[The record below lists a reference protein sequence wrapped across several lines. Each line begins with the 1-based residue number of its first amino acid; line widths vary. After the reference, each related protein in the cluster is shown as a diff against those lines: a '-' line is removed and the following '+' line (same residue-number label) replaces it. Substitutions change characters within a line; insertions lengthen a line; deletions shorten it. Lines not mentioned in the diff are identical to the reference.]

1 MNETSI
7 TPTDMNTQYHLTL
20 LALTLGL
27 AAASCRSQNDFY
39 TAGDFA
45 FVPKIDAHFHYYT
58 TDLQYIAFA
67 DSLNMRLVSPN
78 VDASHSIDEQLRVS
92 AEVWKARP
100 DVFAF
105 LGTFSVDSFGTAGFA
120 DGIVARIRESIG
132 QGASG
137 IKIWKNIGMELQDID
152 GRYVMADD
160 PAFEPVFQYLE
171 GNGIP
176 LLAHLGEPRNCWLP
190 LDEMTDA
197 GDRSYYA
204 GHPQYH
210 MYLHPEMPSYEDQI
224 DARDH
229 LLERYPAL
237 NFTGAHL
244 GSLEWNVDELAARL
258 DRFPQFHVD
267 MAARIGHLKNQSRED
282 YDRVRRFLIKYQDR
296 ILYATDL
303 AAYDGMSD
311 GSEGAKRNFY
321 NTWMSDWLYLAT
333 DETHNNVKGL
343 QLPREAVD
351 KIFRTNAERIYRLPA
366 RP

>member
-1 MNETSI
+1 MKTRFLL
-7 TPTDMNTQYHLTL
+7 PL
-20 LALTLGL
+20 LALALGL
-27 AAASCRSQNDFY
+27 VAASCRPQGDFY

-45 FVPKIDAHFHYYT
+45 QVPKVDAHFHYYT

-67 DSLNMRLVSPN
+67 DSLNIRLVSPN

-92 AEVWKARP
+92 AEVWQARP

-120 DGIVARIRESIG
+120 EGIIARIRSSVG
-132 QGASG
+132 QGAAG
-137 IKIWKNIGMELQDID
+137 IKIWKNIGMELQDAG

-190 LDEMTDA
+190 LEEMTDA
-197 GDRSYYA
+197 GDRSYFA
-204 GHPQYH
+204 EHPQYH

-244 GSLEWNVDELAARL
+244 GSLEWNVDELAMRL
-258 DRFPQFHVD
+258 DRFPQFNAD
-267 MAARIGHLKNQSRED
+267 MAARIGHLKNQSVED
-282 YDRVRRFLIKYQDR
+282 YDRVRDFLIQYQDR

-303 AAYDGMSD
+303 AAHDGMSGD
-311 GSEGAKRNFY
+311 PAAAKQNIHD
-321 NTWMSDWLYLAT
+321 TWMADWLYLAT
-333 DETHNNVKGL
+333 DETRNGVKGL

-351 KIFRTNAERIYRLPA
+351 KIFRTNAERIYRLQV
-366 RP
+366 RK